1 MEFCLPWISVQQ
13 LHEKFVKQKQL
24 RLSPKLYSC
33 CHKLL
38 FLVFVLLFDFL
49 RREGGGEMWEWYFVI
64 RWCNCDASQPA
75 REFFYNL
82 PPPPT
87 SIYQS
92 SVDVDI
98 GTNKRNF
105 VSVGCSRPASS
116 WTLSL
121 RPLPGQQLLLGR
133 RELSQDE
140 DYLRFWQTSNYFVCE
155 IIFYLFIQIMINFLS
170 Q

>member
-1 MEFCLPWISVQQ
+1 M
-13 LHEKFVKQKQL
+13 
-24 RLSPKLYSC
+24 
-33 CHKLL
+33 LL
-38 FLVFVLLFDFL
+38 FYFFL
-49 RREGGGEMWEWYFVI
+49 IFWEGREEVRCEEWYFVF
-64 RWCNCDASQPA
+64 RWCKWCDVSQRAQVRAGEP
-75 REFFYNL
+75 FYNL
-82 PPPPT
+82 PPPPPT

>member
-1 MEFCLPWISVQQ
+1 MRSLTN
-13 LHEKFVKQKQL
+13 KN
-24 RLSPKLYSC
+24 KLDSHQSSTHAVTNYYF
-33 CHKLL
+33 L
-38 FLVFVLLFDFL
+38 FLCYFL
-49 RREGGGEMWEWYFVI
+49 IFWGGREVVRCEEWYFVI
-64 RWCNCDASQPA
+64 RWCNCDGSKPAQVRA
-75 REFFYNL
+75 REFFYSL

-105 VSVGCSRPASS
+105 VSVGCPRPASS

-140 DYLRFWQTSNYFVCE
+140 DYLRFWQTSNYFVNE
-155 IIFYLFIQIMINFLS
+155 IIFYLSIQIMINFLS